1 MKKSVIF
8 IAALGMTTL
17 MTMNSCIEEV
27 DPQTSYVTKNQAANA
42 PGAFDNFVS
51 SLTSS
56 LNGEFTYSNDSHY
69 PYDFGYPSFF
79 LQRDV
84 MGQDIAVEGGSS
96 EWYTTWYSSGTGLGP
111 TYAVCQVPW
120 TYYYGWI
127 KNCNTV
133 SNYRRNTMVKPIIH
147 C

>member
-56 LNGEFTYSNDSHY
+56 LNGEFTYTS
-69 PYDFGYPSFF
+69 
-79 LQRDV
+79 
-84 MGQDIAVEGGSS
+84 
-96 EWYTTWYSSGTGLGP
+96 
-111 TYAVCQVPW
+111 
-120 TYYYGWI
+120 
-127 KNCNTV
+127 
-133 SNYRRNTMVKPIIH
+133 
-147 C
+147 